1 MSSGFQLKMG
11 EGGRYIVTGRDGVTL
26 VEGMIPVDHFT
37 ALVGL
42 AGEGGVLSH
51 YLAQLAQVQ
60 WAWGQPEDVDK
71 LAGRLKQ
78 EILSARPHMTQLE
91 RWLAVGFR
99 GKSSN
104 AIVGNLRGVY
114 VDDLKAHPHDPS
126 DLWTCLMLLEEVP
139 ELRADLGMMAGAS
152 TEWAGL
158 VEHWE
163 RLERLL
169 REEAGD
175 CLSNGI
181 GWKSPKTYEA
191 MKAAMVGT
199 RQPTE
204 EGAVGG

>member
-1 MSSGFQLKMG
+1 MSSGFQLTMG
-11 EGGRYIVTGRDGVTL
+11 GGGRYTVTVRDGVTL
-26 VEGMIPVDHFT
+26 VEGMMPLDHFT
-37 ALVGL
+37 ALVAL
-42 AGEGGVLSH
+42 AGEGGVLSN
-51 YLAQLAQVQ
+51 YLAQLAHVQ

-71 LAGRLKQ
+71 LAGQLKQ
-78 EILSARPHMTQLE
+78 EILSARPHMTPLE

-139 ELRADLGMMAGAS
+139 ELRADLGMMASAS
-152 TEWAGL
+152 SEWAGL
-158 VEHWE
+158 VEHWAS
-163 RLERLL
+163 LERLL

-175 CLSNGI
+175 CWSNGS

-191 MKAAMVGT
+191 MKAAMAGA
-199 RQPTE
+199 RQPKA